1 MAANERPAQAI
12 PTLEQGPVLR
22 DRVYETLEDLIVRRV
37 LQPGERLLEIELA
50 NQLGVSRNPVREAMT
65 MLARAGWIDIHAR
78 SGAYVHAPTLDEIND
93 FFEMRTLLESFAA
106 ERAASRVTAEQLDLL
121 EEIWREGVA
130 AVEAADVQAIVSANS
145 AFHDHIS
152 EWSGNGMLHESLSLM
167 KKRVRWYF
175 STVADVRGMASWNEH
190 RRIIDALRARDPA
203 HAATLMRAHTI
214 ATADM
219 YRSRAADEA
228 ASA

>member
-1 MAANERPAQAI
+1 MAANERVAPAI
-12 PTLEQGPVLR
+12 PMIEHGPVLR
-22 DRVYETLEDLIVRRV
+22 DRVYEVLEDLIVRRV

-50 NQLGVSRNPVREAMT
+50 NQFGVSRNPVREAMT
-65 MLARAGWIDIHAR
+65 MLARAGWIDIHPR
-78 SGAYVHAPTLDEIND
+78 TGAYVHDPTPGEIDD

-106 ERAASRVTAEQLDLL
+106 ERAAGRVTAEQLDSL
-121 EEIWREGVA
+121 EDIWREGVE
-130 AVEAADVQAIVSANS
+130 AVKAGDVQGIVSANS
-145 AFHDHIS
+145 AFHDRIS
-152 EWSGNGMLHESLSLM
+152 EWSGNAMLRDTLAMM

-175 STVADVRGMASWNEH
+175 SSVADIRGMASWDEH

-219 YRSRAADEA
+219 YRRRAAAEP
-228 ASA
+228 ASG